1 MFQASGMYPAECFF
15 QDFTGV
21 FLFGEHL
28 RLFSHHL
35 ETFMNPSLC
44 PIVGAKAQAFR
55 LWLVAVLSKSNQG
68 CFPVLFVLG
77 LPSII
82 RSEWQARSFQK
93 GWAAFSFI
101 TRLASWKPTY
111 PLSVGTFEWM
121 IFLFPRWDMDLLP
134 ERVLF
139 SPTFFQALHLWERLV
154 VSGGNQSFTE
164 SAAPAEF
171 CLETMWS
178 SRNTWRLQETG
189 SFAWLA
195 SWSVSWGNS
204 CGTWEFFGSR
214 TEHNFPPGW
223 KNPRMLSNPL
233 GDSTKRA
240 FISCYSY
247 SWRGL
252 RPYRAYRTN
261 TGGKWDHTLWTLR
274 TKLRDHLSNWCR
286 VPRME
291 HFTHLKTKLNGQ
303 LILDGQTTHG

>member
-1 MFQASGMYPAECFF
+1 MKGWWWQLKYIFYFQPKPWGNDPIWRAYFSNGLVQPPTSERMVTMFFWVYKCFLMAMFQASGMYLAECFF

-82 RSEWQARSFQK
+82 RSEWQARSFQT

-111 PLSVGTFEWM
+111 PLPVGTFEWM

-154 VSGGNQSFTE
+154 VSGEISHLPN
-164 SAAPAEF
+164 
-171 CLETMWS
+171 
-178 SRNTWRLQETG
+178 RRRLQN
-189 SFAWLA
+189 FAWKRCGAPETPEGFKKQAVLLGWRVGRWVGATAVALGSSLA
-195 SWSVSWGNS
+195 RGRSTTS
-204 CGTWEFFGSR
+204 
-214 TEHNFPPGW
+214 
-223 KNPRMLSNPL
+223 PL
-233 GDSTKRA
+233 AERIQECSA
-240 FISCYSY
+240 I
-247 SWRGL
+247 
-252 RPYRAYRTN
+252 
-261 TGGKWDHTLWTLR
+261 H
-274 TKLRDHLSNWCR
+274 
-286 VPRME
+286 
-291 HFTHLKTKLNGQ
+291 
-303 LILDGQTTHG
+303 

>member
-1 MFQASGMYPAECFF
+1 MAMFQASGMYPIECFF
-15 QDFTGV
+15 QDFTGC
-21 FLFGEHL
+21 FLCGEHL

-111 PLSVGTFEWM
+111 PLPDGTFEWM

-139 SPTFFQALHLWERLV
+139 SPTCFQALHLWERLV
-154 VSGGNQSFTE
+154 ISGAFIFSKIGACRILPGNDVELQKHLNASRNRQ
-164 SAAPAEF
+164 F
-171 CLETMWS
+171 CLARNRVS
-178 SRNTWRLQETG
+178 S
-189 SFAWLA
+189 
-195 SWSVSWGNS
+195 GNS
-204 CGTWEFFGSR
+204 CGTGSCLAQFCSMK
-214 TEHNFPPGW
+214 E
-223 KNPRMLSNPL
+223 SN
-233 GDSTKRA
+233 K
-240 FISCYSY
+240 
-247 SWRGL
+247 
-252 RPYRAYRTN
+252 
-261 TGGKWDHTLWTLR
+261 
-274 TKLRDHLSNWCR
+274 KLQESLVIH
-286 VPRME
+286 
-291 HFTHLKTKLNGQ
+291 
-303 LILDGQTTHG
+303 